1 MIVSSGY
8 NIAGPEVE
16 AALLSHPAVA
26 ECGVVGAPDE
36 ARGMIVKAYVVLA
49 GGTKADAALTQA
61 LQDHVKQTIA
71 PYKYPRAIEYVAQL
85 PKTETGKLRRFALRQ
100 MAAAGAAS
108 SPDVAAE

>member
-1 MIVSSGY
+1 
-8 NIAGPEVE
+8 
-16 AALLSHPAVA
+16 
-26 ECGVVGAPDE
+26 VVGAPDE
-36 ARGMIVKAYVVLA
+36 ARGMIVKAYVVPA
-49 GGTKADAALTQA
+49 GGAKGDAALTQA

-100 MAAAGAAS
+100 MASAGAAS

>member
-1 MIVSSGY
+1 
-8 NIAGPEVE
+8 
-16 AALLSHPAVA
+16 
-26 ECGVVGAPDE
+26 
-36 ARGMIVKAYVVLA
+36 
-49 GGTKADAALTQA
+49 

-100 MAAAGAAS
+100 IAAAGAAS